1 MMKKFLLII
10 CVLTIV
16 TARAQFV
23 VEKQDGSP
31 VTVEG
36 NLHFA
41 KDATGENWSVG
52 ETYDPAMDLSQIKGI
67 EAQKDEGDSFAGKTC
82 WVYGVKAPDF
92 PGKENVKTYS
102 LVVST
107 FPAGEWL
114 RYDYEGMG
122 VDYEIQQFTWSDTC
136 AWYDCN
142 KTYEFDDAPDFSM
155 CWAATASNLLH
166 WCLVNNKEYVDR
178 YDKKYGQPYDF
189 ARPSEVY
196 KAPNL
201 GDYASNK
208 SEIFKFFISTFQDR
222 SGWEGAGV
230 NWFINGNSTNI
241 SAPFRDPDMAINFH
255 GFFSDVFSSQDVIA
269 EESRDMSKENFKKL
283 IKQAL
288 TENKAI
294 GFSAYKFAAGGDG
307 LHAMTIWGVEFDEE
321 GYVSHIYY
329 CDNNLVDQDANGA
342 AIIRLG
348 ITYDENPAI
357 PSMGDVAYTIQLPK
371 PFGGSQR
378 TSLITALVLVDLR
391 QDIWK
396 QTFGDVE

>member
-1 MMKKFLLII
+1 MKKFLLSIL
-10 CVLTIV
+10 CALTIV
-16 TARAQFV
+16 AVRAQFV
-23 VEKQDGSP
+23 VEKQDGTP

-36 NLHFA
+36 NLHFS

-52 ETYDPAMDLSQIKGI
+52 ETYDPDLDLSLIGGI
-67 EAQKDEGDSFAGKTC
+67 EAQSESTDPFAGKTC

-102 LVVST
+102 LAVST
-107 FPAGEWL
+107 FPAGEWM

-122 VDYEIQQFTWSDTC
+122 VDFEVQQLTWSDTC

-166 WCLVNNKEYVDR
+166 WWLVNNKKYVAR
-178 YDKKYGQPYDF
+178 YDELYGQPYDF

-196 KAPNL
+196 KAPNP

-208 SEIFKFFISTFQDR
+208 SEIFKFFISSFQDR

-241 SAPFRDPDMAINFH
+241 SVPFRNPDMIDSFH
-255 GFFSDVFSSQDVIA
+255 GFFPQVFTSQDDII
-269 EESRDMSKENFKKL
+269 EESRNMSKENFNQL
-283 IKQAL
+283 IKRAF

-294 GFSAYKFAAGGDG
+294 AFSAYKFAAGGDG

-371 PFGGSQR
+371 PFGGSRR

-396 QTFGDVE
+396 KALGEVE